1 MINVNISEISN
12 KHLDLPDDKEVDD
25 NGEEIKHRE
34 LTLKGEKLP
43 IFVDVTNVD
52 VSKNMSN
59 DHGAINVLDKSVA
72 EHEAKN
78 EDGYN
83 LPAIYLEFRNRN
95 IDRPLLDTCIYQ
107 RDLN

>member
-12 KHLDLPDDKEVDD
+12 KHLDLPDDKETDD
-25 NGEEIKHRE
+25 NGEETKHRE
-34 LTLKGEKLP
+34 LTLKGVKLP

-52 VSKNMSN
+52 VFN
-59 DHGAINVLDKSVA
+59 DHGAINVLDKSMA

-83 LPAIYLEFRNRN
+83 LPAI
-95 IDRPLLDTCIYQ
+95 
-107 RDLN
+107 

>member
-1 MINVNISEISN
+1 MINVNISEISI

-43 IFVDVTNVD
+43 IFVDVTSVD
-52 VSKNMSN
+52 ASN
-59 DHGAINVLDKSVA
+59 DLGAISVLDKRMD
-72 EHEAKN
+72 EHEAKD

-83 LPAIYLEFRNRN
+83 LPAI
-95 IDRPLLDTCIYQ
+95 
-107 RDLN
+107 